1 MPATTQERH
10 LLSLAT
16 PLGDNVLVLSSFTGE
31 ETMSRLF
38 TYQLRMWSENEDIA
52 PEDIVGQNVTWA
64 ATPYAKGSPQ
74 DPRYFNGY
82 VSRFAAG
89 GHDASK
95 TRTYRMEV
103 VPWLWFL
110 TRTANC
116 RMFQNKTVKE
126 IIKIVFDDAG
136 FTDYKLDGIKGKHP
150 THEYCVQYRETA
162 FNFVS
167 RLMEQEGIF
176 YFFRHEDGKHTL
188 ILADQAG
195 AYYDCKENQ
204 VIYRAGSSVVNR
216 IDSWEHHYEFRSGK
230 WVQTDY
236 NFETPKTSLLSEP
249 ALTVVPVPN
258 AEDYE
263 LFDYPGEYTV
273 PGDGKNL
280 TELRMGEEEQSYDS
294 VHASSECRSFSPGGK
309 FTVKEHEIESEQG
322 KSYVITSVKHM
333 ATETGHEGSTA
344 PSEYHNSFT
353 CIPASKVFHPARL
366 TPKPFVQ
373 GPQPAVVVGP
383 KGQEIYTDKYGRI
396 KVLFF
401 WDREHQKK
409 RDENSSCWIR
419 VAQVWAGK
427 RWGAS
432 FWPRIGQEVIVGF
445 LEGDPDRPLVIG
457 SVYNADQMP
466 PYLSD
471 GKDPAPDEKH
481 KNDNKVSG
489 IKSNTT
495 PGGKGY
501 NELRFDDTQ
510 GKEQVFVH
518 AEHNMDVRVKN
529 DSMERVIGN
538 RHLVVGWEKDG
549 KKGGDQREMVY
560 QDKHLNIKRNQIEHI
575 EGSVQLLIGK
585 GEAEDGGRLDVVIE
599 KKKTE
604 QIGREGYDSHVQGPR
619 TAAVD
624 GADALTVGGEQD
636 VKVTGTHTLQAKM
649 IQLKADTIVI
659 EAEQDITIVAGS
671 NFITLGSSGIAI
683 QGTMVNINCGGM
695 AGGAV
700 ITPVPSPAD
709 PQEAKPTKPAI
720 ADDSKTGFKSA
731 PTSE

>member
-10 LLSLAT
+10 LLSLTT
-16 PLGDNVLVLSSFTGE
+16 PLGDNVLVLSSFTGQE
-31 ETMSRLF
+31 AMSRLF
-38 TYQLRMWSENEDIA
+38 SYQLQMWSENEDIL

-64 ATPYAKGSPQ
+64 VTPHSQGSAK
-74 DPRYFNGY
+74 DARHFNGY

-89 GHDASK
+89 GHDPRK
-95 TRTYRMEV
+95 VRTYRMEV

-116 RMFQNKTVKE
+116 RMFQNKTVKD
-126 IIKIVFDDAG
+126 IIKAIFDDAG
-136 FTDYKLDGIKGKHP
+136 FTDYKMDGIKGKHP
-150 THEYCVQYRETA
+150 TREYCVQYRETA

-176 YFFRHEDGKHTL
+176 YFFRHEEGKHTL
-188 ILADQAG
+188 ILADQVG
-195 AYYDCKENQ
+195 AYYDCKESP
-204 VIYRAGSSVVNR
+204 VIYRAGSAVGNR

-249 ALTVVPVPN
+249 ALTVAPLPD
-258 AEDYE
+258 AENYE
-263 LFDYPGEYTV
+263 LFDYPGEYSV
-273 PGDGKNL
+273 PADGKQL
-280 TELRMGEEEQSYDS
+280 TELRMGEEEQSYDT
-294 VHASSECRSFSPGGK
+294 VYASSECRTFSPGGK
-309 FTVKEHEIESEQG
+309 FTVKDHEIESEKG
-322 KSYVITSVKHM
+322 KSYVITSVQHM
-333 ATETGHEGSTA
+333 ATETGHEESTE

-353 CIPASKVFHPARL
+353 CIAATRVFHPTRL

-396 KVLFF
+396 KVQFF
-401 WDREHQKK
+401 WDREGK

-471 GKDPAPDEKH
+471 GKDPGPDDKH

-495 PGGKGY
+495 PGGKGF

-510 GKEQVFVH
+510 GKEQVFIH
-518 AEHNMDVRVKN
+518 GERNMDVRVKN
-529 DSMERVIGN
+529 DSLERIFGN
-538 RHLVVGWEKDG
+538 RHQVIGWQKDG
-549 KKGGDQREMVY
+549 QKGGDQREMVY
-560 QDKHLNIKRNQIEHI
+560 QDKHLDIKRNQVEHI
-575 EGSVQLLIGK
+575 EGNLQLTVGH
-585 GEAEDGGRLDVVIE
+585 GEADAGGNVDIVIE
-599 KKKTE
+599 KDKKELIE
-604 QIGREGYDSHVQGPR
+604 QNSHLHVK
-619 TAAVD
+619 ADLKEKID
-624 GADALTVGGEQD
+624 GNQSLTVGGNLQEQ
-636 VKVTGTHTLQAKM
+636 VTGDHALSAQTIYVKAGMTLVLEAGM
-649 IQLKADTIVI
+649 QLSLKV
-659 EAEQDITIVAGS
+659 GG
-671 NFITLGSSGIAI
+671 NFIDIGPAGISI
-683 QGTMVNINCGGM
+683 QGTMVMINS
-695 AGGAV
+695 GGAAGSGSG
-700 ITPVPSPAD
+700 PSPDAPD
-709 PQEAKPTKPAI
+709 DAQQAQPTKPDL
-720 ADDSKTGFKSA
+720 ADDAKTGVKSA
-731 PTSE
+731 PN